1 MLAQIFVVILIVAV
15 AVMVGADL
23 VRTKTEDPLGQPDGA
38 GYELRP
44 STIGGTR
51 GDRTG
56 ASYGTGVPAAEQD
69 AGLGRHP
76 GHADRSA
83 ADFQP
88 SRTVSPIGQGLPTE
102 RDGAPPAHGSRHVR
116 SRLQL
121 MVLIPAAAVTVIALC
136 VVGLAYFLS
145 DARIYAPDGAVRIG
159 AVVWAVAIIVVMIT
173 VLVVAVLAPI
183 RTGRSVLQPL

>member
-1 MLAQIFVVILIVAV
+1 MLAQIFVAILIVAV

-23 VRTKTEDPLGQPDGA
+23 VRTKTEDPLGQPDGT
-38 GYELRP
+38 GYEVRP
-44 STIGGTR
+44 TTMAGTR

-56 ASYGTGVPAAEQD
+56 ASYGTGIPAAAQD
-69 AGLGRHP
+69 ARVGRQP

-88 SRTVSPIGQGLPTE
+88 PRTASPVGQGLPTQ
-102 RDGAPPAHGSRHVR
+102 RDGVPPAQTSRHVR

-136 VVGLAYFLS
+136 VVGLTYFLS
-145 DARIYAPDGAVRIG
+145 GARIYAPGGAVRIG
-159 AVVWAVAIIVVMIT
+159 AVLWAVAIIVVMIT
-173 VLVVAVLAPI
+173 VLVLAVLAD
-183 RTGRSVLQPL
+183 RKSVV